1 MPNWCSN
8 TLWVDGN
15 PEQLKEF
22 KTKTTRPADH
32 DQPNRYEFTLEG
44 LYPTPPELLGETSPQ
59 MFRGEAED
67 DNSKKEYEARVKM
80 LEEKYGYADWYTWR
94 INKWGTK
101 WDVCESDTYENSDT
115 EFMVVFDSAWA
126 PPVNWL
132 EQVAPQFPELKFKLA
147 YSEPGINFCG
157 YASWDAENGFDQEE
171 TQLEWQDDRGEP
183 VEYDSEAER
192 WKYSESGE
200 IIDDEDFYPCE
211 YNPYMN

>member
-15 PEQLKEF
+15 PEQLKDF
-22 KTKTTRPADH
+22 KTKTTKPADH
-32 DQPNRYEFTLEG
+32 NQPNRVEFTLEG
-44 LYPTPPELLGETSPQ
+44 LYPTPPELMATDAFGQSENS
-59 MFRGEAED
+59 EA
-67 DNSKKEYEARVKM
+67 
-80 LEEKYGYADWYTWR
+80 LIEKFGFSDWYSWR

-101 WDVCESDTYENSDT
+101 WDVTESDIYENSDT

-126 PPVNWL
+126 PPTSWL
-132 EQVAPQFPELKFKLA
+132 EYIAPQFPELKFKLA
-147 YSEPGINFCG
+147 FSEPGLNFCG

-192 WKYSESGE
+192 WKYTESGE